1 MQEKIIILG
10 EINKKLL
17 LPLILTL
24 VQILYNIFNKFYP
37 EKNISGIIPMYS
49 YSFSAMS
56 VRLLPFILKI
66 SNKETVKE
74 NEFKK
79 KKCLHYFLLC
89 LFTFINNS
97 VKIFGEMMINNLK
110 GKIKSDININ
120 ITNIFPINNFI
131 ILGFETIFLIIISI
145 LLLKYKYY
153 KHHIISII
161 IFIALGIV
169 SDVVL
174 NNYEKFDSNFF
185 LIQFIGIIEA
195 GADSLFYCYQ
205 KYMMEK
211 YYYPYWNI
219 CFVTGI
225 FNFFV
230 SNFYLISFLNDKDKE
245 KSSSYL
251 VYSFYSYFNGEDI
264 GLKIGK
270 IIIIF
275 LIYIIIQPLIIL
287 ILFYFRPNFL
297 LIILQLSYITQN
309 LMDISANKLYCIIF
323 YIIQFFALM
332 LHLEILEL
340 NLCGLNENTRKNI
353 SIRSVIDILDDDCD
367 SSAGNNIVDINNEY
381 SIDIR
386 EKNEKNNEMI
396 FLGHEQAQETSN

>member
-1 MQEKIIILG
+1 
-10 EINKKLL
+10 
-17 LPLILTL
+17 
-24 VQILYNIFNKFYP
+24 
-37 EKNISGIIPMYS
+37 
-49 YSFSAMS
+49 
-56 VRLLPFILKI
+56 
-66 SNKETVKE
+66 
-74 NEFKK
+74 
-79 KKCLHYFLLC
+79 
-89 LFTFINNS
+89 
-97 VKIFGEMMINNLK
+97 
-110 GKIKSDININ
+110 
-120 ITNIFPINNFI
+120 
-131 ILGFETIFLIIISI
+131 
-145 LLLKYKYY
+145 
-153 KHHIISII
+153 
-161 IFIALGIV
+161 
-169 SDVVL
+169 
-174 NNYEKFDSNFF
+174 
-185 LIQFIGIIEA
+185 
-195 GADSLFYCYQ
+195 
-205 KYMMEK
+205 MMEK
-211 YYYPYWNI
+211 LYYPYWNVS
-219 CFVTGI
+219 FFPGI
-225 FNFFV
+225 MLFFSETILLIIILVNSDKENSSIYFV
-230 SNFYLISFLNDKDKE
+230 SQFYL
-245 KSSSYL
+245 
-251 VYSFYSYFNGEDI
+251 YFNRENI